1 MPVLNLRD
9 VPEELMRELRAAA
22 ALEGGKFHPF
32 CIELL
37 ERGVKARQMMRLAA
51 TIAGIEPKP
60 TTLPRDNGG
69 VFGGEV
75 RMLDYIDRGILEPM
89 PSAAPA
95 DTAAPAPPENL
106 ELEIT

>member
-37 ERGVKARQMMRLAA
+37 ERGVRARQFARILAG
-51 TIAGIEPKP
+51 TEPARTEGP
-60 TTLPRDNGG
+60 TPT
-69 VFGGEV
+69 V
-75 RMLDYIDRGILEPM
+75 
-89 PSAAPA
+89 
-95 DTAAPAPPENL
+95 TAAPAPPENL